1 MLRTQHFWSNPKCQK
16 NAHCFLLLY
25 LYLKSF
31 ENSSLAL
38 IQFNTK
44 KHEVYFYS
52 QFGKSISVETKYIQF
67 FTLKP
72 ILIEKTPLKFMF
84 TDADLMFISY
94 DESLLLLHINFG
106 QLAATSL

>member
-44 KHEVYFYS
+44 THEVYFYS

-67 FTLKP
+67 FTLKNTYLN
-72 ILIEKTPLKFMF
+72 IKKLK
-84 TDADLMFISY
+84 IHVY
-94 DESLLLLHINFG
+94 
-106 QLAATSL
+106 